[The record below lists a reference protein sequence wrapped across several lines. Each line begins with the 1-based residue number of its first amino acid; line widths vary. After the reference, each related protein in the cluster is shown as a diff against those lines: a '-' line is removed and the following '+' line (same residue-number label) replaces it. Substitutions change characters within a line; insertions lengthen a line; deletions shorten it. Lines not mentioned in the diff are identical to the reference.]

1 MTMSVRS
8 LAVSVLVGI
17 MWIGASAVSAQ
28 TKGPKAEV
36 QSAVDEVL
44 ALLNNQG
51 IDSAQRRE
59 LLRDALVPH
68 FDVKGMSRS
77 TLAKNWKKATPQE
90 QERFVELFQ
99 KLLGDVY
106 ITAMEEY
113 AGETV
118 RYGKERVEGKRASVE
133 TFIVRSGSGEI
144 PVNYRLRVRS
154 GRWLA
159 YDVTVEGVS
168 IISNYRGSFNSIVR
182 KKGISGLLEQ
192 LDKKV
197 NAGN

>member
-1 MTMSVRS
+1 
-8 LAVSVLVGI
+8 
-17 MWIGASAVSAQ
+17 
-28 TKGPKAEV
+28 
-36 QSAVDEVL
+36 
-44 ALLNNQG
+44 
-51 IDSAQRRE
+51 
-59 LLRDALVPH
+59 
-68 FDVKGMSRS
+68 MSRS
-77 TLAKNWKKATPQE
+77 ALAKNWKKATPQE

-99 KLLGDVY
+99 KLLGNVY

-118 RYGKERVEGKRASVE
+118 RYGKERVEGERASVE
-133 TFIVRSGSGEI
+133 TFIVRAGSGEI

-154 GRWLA
+154 GRWLV

-182 KKGISGLLEQ
+182 KNGISGLLEQ

-197 NAGN
+197 NADN